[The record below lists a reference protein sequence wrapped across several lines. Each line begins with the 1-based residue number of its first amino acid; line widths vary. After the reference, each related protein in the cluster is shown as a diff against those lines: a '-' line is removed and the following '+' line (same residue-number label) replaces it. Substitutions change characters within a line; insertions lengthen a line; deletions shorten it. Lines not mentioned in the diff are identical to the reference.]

1 MVDGTARPITVTAV
15 GDTGFH
21 LGTGLYFGF
30 GGHWHGEWRGD
41 LHVDGEHITDCADP
55 ATARRLHQ
63 MRDNLVRIDDPTG
76 GGVGFGNL
84 QSIFAGPHPEIG
96 LTEEASFL

>member
-1 MVDGTARPITVTAV
+1 MKERR
-15 GDTGFH
+15 
-21 LGTGLYFGF
+21 
-30 GGHWHGEWRGD
+30 GGAGED
-41 LHVDGEHITDCADP
+41 LISIIANATIDGEHITDCADP